1 MSGDVASGG
10 AGGPDGAGG
19 GAARGPLARLGVY
32 AGLVKLSHSVF
43 ALPFALLALLVA
55 ADGRPSLRLS
65 GLVVAAVV
73 AARTAAMAF
82 NRFADRDLDAAN
94 PRTRMREIPRGVVSP
109 AAALSL
115 ALGAGAAF
123 LAAAWL
129 LSPVCFWLGLPT
141 LAWLYGYSYA
151 KRFSSLCHLWLG
163 AALGVAPVAAWLAHD
178 GAFGARLWA
187 PFVLGLSVSVW
198 VAGFDVLYAC
208 QDDAFDRARGLFS
221 IPARLGRPG
230 ALRVSRTLH
239 ALAVVGFA
247 AFGVLAPLGQA
258 YQAGVVLAAVLL
270 VLQHRLVRAD
280 DLSRIDAA
288 FFTANGTLAI
298 VLFAAGCVDLYVT
311 GPSR

>member
-1 MSGDVASGG
+1 MSGAS
-10 AGGPDGAGG
+10 DGG
-19 GAARGPLARLGVY
+19 GASAGIGVARGRWVRVRTY

-55 ADGRPSLRLS
+55 AGGRPSPRLI

-82 NRFADRDLDAAN
+82 NRFADRELDAAN
-94 PRTRMREIPRGVVSP
+94 PRTRMREIPRGAVSP
-109 AAALSL
+109 AAALTL
-115 ALGAGAAF
+115 ALGAGAVF
-123 LAAAWL
+123 LGAAWL

-163 AALGVAPVAAWLAHD
+163 AALGIAPVAAWLAHD
-178 GAFGARLWA
+178 GAFGPRLWA
-187 PFVLGLSVSVW
+187 PLVLGLAVAVW

-230 ALRVSRTLH
+230 ALWVSRALH

-247 AFGVLAPLGQA
+247 AFGALAPLGGA
-258 YQAGVVLAAVLL
+258 YQAGVALAAVLL
-270 VLQHRLVRAD
+270 ALQHRLVRAD

-298 VLFAAGCVDLYVT
+298 VMFAAGCVDLYAF
-311 GPSR
+311 GPAG